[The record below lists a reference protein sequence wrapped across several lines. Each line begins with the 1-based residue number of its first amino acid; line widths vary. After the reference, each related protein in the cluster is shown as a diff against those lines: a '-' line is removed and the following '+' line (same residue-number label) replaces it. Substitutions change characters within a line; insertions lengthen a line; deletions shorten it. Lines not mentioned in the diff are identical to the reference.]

1 MLIEKNKSFK
11 NNLEGKVILLT
22 GAGGGIGFETAK
34 ALVYMGAKVIVAEI
48 DKGKILCAQSTLDS
62 IFGKNSVEFYEIDLS
77 DENQI
82 YALVSHVKDKY
93 GRIDVL
99 FNNATI
105 ATMGTVEEVSID
117 VWDKSYAVN
126 FKAPLLLTQLV
137 LPLMKQKSSGTIV
150 FVSSSGAAPF
160 MGAYEVFKTAQVE
173 LSNTLYGE
181 LESTNIKVYT
191 IGPGLVK
198 TETAM
203 KGIALVSSHM
213 GITTEEF
220 YEMNE
225 DHILGV
231 EEAGTGF
238 AISVLMADRYDGQEI
253 GAIQVLSDSGLLQKL
268 DSSENTKSNDYQN
281 IIPTVMNVVKVYKE
295 QYYGWMKRNVF
306 ERQWVLRDFKKTVGY
321 SADQFL
327 EIMQHIQYVV
337 INEKIQE
344 IGAYSSNFQKLMEYY
359 KRQYTLLQGYEK
371 KPEKLKEYS
380 ITLLH
385 YIEDL
390 KTICDILLNNER

>member
-48 DKGKILCAQSTLDS
+48 DKRKMLCAQRTLDG
-62 IFGKNSVEFYEIDLS
+62 IFSKNSVEFYEIDLS

-99 FNNATI
+99 FNNATMT
-105 ATMGTVEEVSID
+105 AMGTVENVSID

-126 FKAPLLLTQLV
+126 FKAPLLLTQLA
-137 LPLMKQKSSGTIV
+137 LPLMKQKNSGTIV

-203 KGIALVSSHM
+203 KGIELVSSHM

-225 DHILGV
+225 GHILGV

-238 AISVLMADRYDGQEI
+238 AISVLMADRYNGQEI
-253 GAIQVLSDSGLLQKL
+253 GAIQVLSDSGLLLKL

-281 IIPTVMNVVKVYKE
+281 IIPTVLNVVKVYKE

-337 INEKIQE
+337 NNEKIQE
-344 IGAYSSNFQKLMEYY
+344 ISTYSSNFQKLMEYY

-371 KPEKLKEYS
+371 NPEKLKEYS

-390 KTICDILLNNER
+390 KTICDNLLNNKR